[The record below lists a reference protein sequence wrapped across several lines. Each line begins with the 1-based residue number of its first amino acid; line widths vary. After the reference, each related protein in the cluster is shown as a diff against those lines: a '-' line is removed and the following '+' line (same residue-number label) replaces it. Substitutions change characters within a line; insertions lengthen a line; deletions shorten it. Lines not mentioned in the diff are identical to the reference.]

1 MGTADASARL
11 SRQQASSSAGRSSTE
26 LAVMRTVLASDRT
39 LMAWVRTSTSL
50 ISFGFTIYKFFQ
62 YLRESRPPHET
73 LIGPRGVG
81 LIMIA
86 LGVGALVLATLEYRR
101 ETQAL
106 YQQFSTFSPFP
117 RSLAAGV
124 AATVCGL
131 GILGFVLVAL
141 HQ

>member
-11 SRQQASSSAGRSSTE
+11 SRQQASSSAERSSTE

-86 LGVGALVLATLEYRR
+86 LGVGALVLATIEYRR
-101 ETQAL
+101 ETQVL
-106 YQQFSTFSPFP
+106 YQQFSTYSPFP